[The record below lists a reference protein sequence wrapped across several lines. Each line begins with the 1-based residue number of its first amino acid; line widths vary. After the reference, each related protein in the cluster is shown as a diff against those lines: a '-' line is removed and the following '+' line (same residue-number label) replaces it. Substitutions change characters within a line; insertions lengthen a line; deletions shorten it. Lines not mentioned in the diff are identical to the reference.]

1 MALWSC
7 TQSKR
12 LFYMLFP
19 PPDIWHNSDVWTTFC
34 NPIIFASFRGDVARR
49 GIAHCCC
56 QLLLLSTLPSFF
68 SRFEKSSKTILSSIF
83 LFLDWWWS
91 HQYALHHRD
100 LHFHC
105 KYPTWCPFFPIDSVT
120 LKSNSTR
127 WRWNCN
133 SWIFY
138 EKIRWI
144 SNIFNFLSKKKK
156 YVKIKSTILLY
167 FQFSV

>member
-83 LFLDWWWS
+83 LFLDWWWIDEVINMTINGKIAS
-91 HQYALHHRD
+91 YICHACKNQQYKWKVSR
-100 LHFHC
+100 
-105 KYPTWCPFFPIDSVT
+105 KTKTQRNYTWYIQS
-120 LKSNSTR
+120 
-127 WRWNCN
+127 
-133 SWIFY
+133 
-138 EKIRWI
+138 I
-144 SNIFNFLSKKKK
+144 SGLC
-156 YVKIKSTILLY
+156 T
-167 FQFSV
+167 